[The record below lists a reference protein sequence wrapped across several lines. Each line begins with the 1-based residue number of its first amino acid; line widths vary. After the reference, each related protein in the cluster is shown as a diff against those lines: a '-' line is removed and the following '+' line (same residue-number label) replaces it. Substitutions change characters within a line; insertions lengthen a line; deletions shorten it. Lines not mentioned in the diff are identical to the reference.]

1 MIATDKQYIAF
12 RDYLTVLSDLENA
25 FRFAGEK
32 IEFHLG
38 LYKGQKRFV
47 KILRDGKYNNIVFI
61 EGDSP
66 AQAIKDVAAAVKLE
80 IEADQ

>member
-1 MIATDKQYIAF
+1 MIAADKEYIAF

-32 IEFHLG
+32 IEFRLG
-38 LYKGQKRFV
+38 LLKGQDRYV
-47 KILRDGKYNNIVFI
+47 EILRDGKCNGIKFI

-66 AQAIKDVAAAVKLE
+66 AQAIKDVAAAVRL
-80 IEADQ
+80 